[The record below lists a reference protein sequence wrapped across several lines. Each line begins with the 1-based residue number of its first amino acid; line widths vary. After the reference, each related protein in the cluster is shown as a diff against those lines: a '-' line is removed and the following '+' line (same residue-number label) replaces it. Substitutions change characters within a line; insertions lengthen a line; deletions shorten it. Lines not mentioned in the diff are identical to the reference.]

1 MLKKSK
7 LLTSLVAVLLFCC
20 GLFASCGKNKSIEI
34 YLTNKDYSIEP
45 GKSVVLE
52 CDLKEIKAENLEYFI
67 VGDGAGSITNDG
79 KLVANKD
86 AKVGSTIVIKAKSKA
101 DKVESNELTF
111 TVVDRKPQNSIVLK
125 TTTGSLAITKDS
137 EISLVP
143 VFDGEDDIAI
153 TLREV
158 DYTIIKGAEFAELN
172 GSILKIKEGATPASN
187 SEIVVKGVSK
197 ANADLETTITIKY
210 IVPKDYSQISA
221 NNVEIFANNAS
232 TNYLEI
238 EYLDDELNIIGANN
252 LDFTYS
258 SGDEKVANVLENGK
272 IEVKGHGTTT
282 ITIISKANPSVQTT
296 CTVSVVATPKQIEF
310 SEENHLSTQIINTNK
325 ITFGM
330 KNIDNT
336 SDKLNLLFKGTN
348 AIEGITA
355 SQNFKYTIK
364 KDNTI
369 CPDSVAKFDSNQGF
383 EFFEEGSYEI
393 TVTSDSRTGKVDISN
408 VQEVSF
414 TFYVQ
419 VNNGLNVRKV
429 ADLVTYANQDSNTT
443 ANILCDLNLTE
454 KENFEGRDLSVS
466 PVTNYYRS
474 LIFVGDRYINGNGYV
489 LSAMNLPIIPGSTAG
504 GETMLKFV
512 AYIDNNYENIH
523 RLVDKKNDPFTVQI
537 NDFSII
543 GQGTV
548 NGTHVKDAGL
558 SVVHSD
564 GKRFNC
570 IYRRGI
576 EINDEKF
583 KDSSNKNKTSDFVQ
597 SDSAYVKNM
606 VISNVKVSNFYV
618 GMRICHAVEGKLDG
632 VEIDQCF
639 SNGFE
644 SVQNT
649 ITLKDMKL
657 GVVGAFGI
665 EITPDD
671 IVGQGTGS
679 PKGTSGK
686 EFNSSQS
693 IKFEGKIDSR
703 NYNNGTTPYMQG
715 LETQLGSSVGAV
727 VNAITSGTVGYIV
740 DQLVSA
746 GKITSGQK
754 EAVQNKLTTFL
765 NSLMF
770 KNIDGND
777 CLNYYLLAF
786 NSINYPNGNKEVE
799 GNRLFA
805 NYPDSELINVVDVL
819 MNYATNVDGSTG
831 ESTYTAYKG
840 MKYLLLDLDTGTT
853 TTTTTTNLGQ
863 IILVNQAYD
872 PNYSSST
879 QSA

>member
-125 TTTGSLAITKDS
+125 TATGSLAITKDS

-153 TLREV
+153 TLRGV

-172 GSILKIKEGATPASN
+172 GGILKIKEGATPASN

-330 KNIDNT
+330 KNIDNI

-348 AIEGITA
+348 AVEGITA

-364 KDNTI
+364 KNNTI
-369 CPDSVAKFDSNQGF
+369 CSDSVAKFDSNSGF
-383 EFFEEGSYEI
+383 EFFEEGLYEI
-393 TVTSDSRTGKVDISN
+393 TVTSDSKTGKVDVST
-408 VQEVSF
+408 VKEVSF
-414 TFYVQ
+414 TFDVQ

-429 ADLVTYANQDSNTT
+429 ADLVTYSNQDSNTT

-466 PVTNYYRS
+466 PETNNYHG
-474 LIFVGDRYINGNGYV
+474 LTFVGDRYINGNGYV
-489 LSAMNLPIIPGSTAG
+489 LSAMKLPIISGSTSG
-504 GETMLKFV
+504 GDSMLKFV
-512 AYIDNNYENIH
+512 AYIDNDYENIH
-523 RLVDKKNDPFTVQI
+523 RLVEKKDDPFTVQI

-548 NGTHVKDAGL
+548 NGTHVNYL
-558 SVVHSD
+558 NTSVVHQENN
-564 GKRFNC
+564 KFKC
-570 IYRRGI
+570 IYNRGI

-583 KDSSNKNKTSDFVQ
+583 KDSSNKNLTSNYVQ
-597 SDSAYVKNM
+597 SDKAYVKNM

-618 GMRICHAVEGKLDG
+618 GLRICHAVEGKLNK

-671 IVGQGTGS
+671 IVGEKST
-679 PKGTSGK
+679 PRGTSG
-686 EFNSSQS
+686 EGFDLSQS
-693 IKFEGKIDSR
+693 IKFEGTIDSD

-715 LETQLGSSVGAV
+715 LGDMINSLTSGQASSLQDV
-727 VNAITSGTVGYIV
+727 VNAITGGTVG
-740 DQLVSA
+740 
-746 GKITSGQK
+746 KISSTFSEDVQDKVK
-754 EAVQNKLTTFL
+754 EALTTL
-765 NSLMF
+765 LKSLMF
-770 KNIDGND
+770 KNIDGDD
-777 CLNYYLLAF
+777 CLNYYLLVF
-786 NSINYPNGNKEVE
+786 NNIGYSNGNKEVN
-799 GNRLFA
+799 GKRLFA
-805 NYPDSELINVVDVL
+805 NYPDSELINVIDVL
-819 MNYATNVDGSTG
+819 SNYAGNFDGTTG
-831 ESTYTAYKG
+831 KSTYTAYKG

-853 TTTTTTNLGQ
+853 NFGQ

-879 QSA
+879 QGA

>member
-310 SEENHLSTQIINTNK
+310 SEQNHLSTQIINTNK

-369 CPDSVAKFDSNQGF
+369 CPDSVAKFDSNSGF
-383 EFFEEGSYEI
+383 EFFEEGLYEI
-393 TVTSDSRTGKVDISN
+393 TITSDSRTGKVDISN

-414 TFYVQ
+414 TFDVQ

-489 LSAMNLPIIPGSTAG
+489 LSAINLPIIPGSTAG

-512 AYIDNNYENIH
+512 AYIDNDYENIH

-558 SVVHSD
+558 SVIHSD

-583 KDSSNKNKTSDFVQ
+583 KDSSNKNKTSDLVQ

-618 GMRICHAVEGKLDG
+618 GLRICHAVDGLLEG

-671 IVGQGTGS
+671 IVGVEST
-679 PKGTSGK
+679 PRGTSGK
-686 EFNSSQS
+686 DFNLSQS
-693 IKFEGKIDSR
+693 IKFEGTIDSD

-715 LETQLGSSVGAV
+715 LETQLGSSVGEAV
-727 VNAITSGTVGYIV
+727 IAITGGTVNYIV
-740 DQLVSA
+740 NQLVSA

-770 KNIDGND
+770 KNINGND

-786 NSINYPNGNKEVE
+786 NSIGYSNGNKEDKK

-805 NYPDSELINVVDVL
+805 NYPDSELINVIDVL

-853 TTTTTTNLGQ
+853 NLGQ

-879 QSA
+879 QGA